1 MFKNKKGQIVWPIS
15 YFTASVAGAAGLAG
29 SAGATG
35 ASTTLAVESTA
46 VTAAVSTWA
55 AVESVASFVADPEPH
70 AVSVSA
76 TPRAKINVYFFI
88 LC

>member
-1 MFKNKKGQIVWPIS
+1 M
-15 YFTASVAGAAGLAG
+15 AGAAGAYVVL
-29 SAGATG
+29 T
-35 ASTTLAVESTA
+35 VESA
-46 VTAAVSTWA
+46 VVTAAVSTCA

-88 LC
+88 LS